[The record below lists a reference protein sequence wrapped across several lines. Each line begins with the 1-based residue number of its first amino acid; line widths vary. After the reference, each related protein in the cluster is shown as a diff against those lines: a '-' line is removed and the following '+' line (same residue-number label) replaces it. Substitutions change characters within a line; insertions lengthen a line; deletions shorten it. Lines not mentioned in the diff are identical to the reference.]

1 MNILVKIQVNVLW
14 GASSRISIAPLRGR
28 PHRSQ
33 VLSSESIGAMA
44 GGSVASAFAARRRRS
59 RGLTAPGAP
68 VAAGQPCWS
77 IGSGRGE
84 SGRSVGS
91 ARCAGPQ
98 PIAGHELLLRGR
110 SSHQDRMSRGPGGV
124 RVVEDQCCNPVQQ
137 RPDTVRDTSRP
148 WPRAER
154 GKPPRRD
161 PAAGIAKGPVIHL
174 LARHAPPA

>member
-1 MNILVKIQVNVLW
+1 MNIPVKIQVNALW
-14 GASSRISIAPLRGR
+14 GAPSRISIAPLRGR

-44 GGSVASAFAARRRRS
+44 GSSVASAFAARRRRS

-148 WPRAER
+148 WPRAASAASLR
-154 GKPPRRD
+154 GEIRRPACETSCD
-161 PAAGIAKGPVIHL
+161 PSAGET
-174 LARHAPPA
+174 